1 MNFLMLPEA
10 KRNALVE
17 GFHAFLNGLTNDV
30 RIMAIRTGR
39 MVSVGG
45 EKFETEYYRFF
56 IESVGAPIDYL
67 LESQGLKYQLL
78 TEVPAVQPVKVFG
91 KHLAMRGGRL
101 LRSFTVYGLPG
112 TLVEGFISE
121 VYGVAERVMLTI
133 RPLPPEEAATKMGKY
148 MRFLKSVILADH
160 AKGRM
165 VREEVGLKHE
175 MAAAT
180 YQALVSGATRLFEAK
195 VNVSVGGKDGA
206 ELAENSRR
214 LRQILQSR
222 LVKLD
227 CPAFLQ
233 YGMAAGLEGKK
244 LIVDTGTLGAFYP
257 FISADIIESPGGVF
271 LGVNRL
277 TGAPVIYDPWL
288 RMNQNVLIV
297 GKPGSGKSF
306 LSKILLSRL
315 SEKNSDLAF
324 YIIDPEGEYGSV
336 ARILGGEVVD
346 VRSDRNLGLDPV
358 RIFADSKDSAA
369 SILADMAKVPAGKP
383 TSALRTI
390 VGRSVDIFDVYEHS
404 PPDLRD
410 YLEGLVDGPDRF
422 LVAGEPLN
430 FSRLMAFNLKS
441 LHREFEL
448 SPEKSLTLQ
457 AASIL
462 LFSKIWSILEDQTFL
477 PLQTPKLVIADEVWL
492 YTSMP
497 ASARFLE
504 GVSRRG
510 RKRNVVFLLNTQRV
524 ADVLEGAGGKAL
536 VENCASKV
544 LLRQDE
550 AAVSLVG
557 ETFGL
562 SDVEKEA
569 VLEFQP
575 GQGILIAENVHIPV
589 DFTATREEYALF
601 TTKPTEI
608 SPASSQ
614 P

>member
-1 MNFLMLPEA
+1 MNFLMLPEG
-10 KRNALVE
+10 KRNALVD
-17 GFHAFLNGLTNDV
+17 GFHAFLNSLTNDV
-30 RIMAIRTGR
+30 RITTVRTGR
-39 MVSVGG
+39 TVSVGG

-56 IESVGAPIDYL
+56 VESVGAPADYL
-67 LESQGLKYQLL
+67 LESQGLKYSLL
-78 TEVPAVQPVKVFG
+78 TEVPTVQPVKAFG
-91 KHLAMRGGRL
+91 KHLALPGGRL
-101 LRSFTVYGLPG
+101 LRTFTVYGLPG

-121 VYGVAERVMLTI
+121 VYGVAERVTLTVK
-133 RPLPPEEAATKMGKY
+133 PLPPEEATAKMGKY
-148 MRFLKSVILADH
+148 MRLLKSVMLADR

-175 MAAAT
+175 MAVAT
-180 YQALVSGATRLFEAK
+180 YQALVSGATRLFEVT
-195 VNVSVGGKDGA
+195 VNVSIAGKDGG

-227 CPAFLQ
+227 CPAYLQ
-233 YGMAAGLEGKK
+233 YGMVAGLEGKN

-315 SEKNSDLAF
+315 AEKNSDLAF

-336 ARILGGEVVD
+336 GKVLGGEVVD
-346 VRSDRNLGLDPV
+346 VGSEGDMGLDPV
-358 RIFADSKDSAA
+358 KIFADSKDSAA
-369 SILADMAKVPAGKP
+369 SILADIVKVPAGKP
-383 TSALRTI
+383 TSALRTV
-390 VGRSVDIFDVYEHS
+390 VGRSEDIFDVYEHS
-404 PPDLRD
+404 PPELKD
-410 YLEGLVDGPDRF
+410 YLEGFVDGPDRF

-430 FSRLMAFNLKS
+430 FRRRMVFNLKG
-441 LHREFEL
+441 LHKEFEL
-448 SPEKSLTLQ
+448 SPERSLTLQ

-462 LFSKIWSILEDQTFL
+462 LFSKIWSMIEDQAFL
-477 PLQTPKLVIADEVWL
+477 PLQAPKLVVVDEVWL
-492 YTSMP
+492 YTVMS

-510 RKRNVVFLLNTQRV
+510 RKRNVVFALNTQRV

-550 AAVSLVG
+550 AAVGLVG

-562 SDVEKEA
+562 SGVEKEA

-575 GQGILIAENVHIPV
+575 GQGILIAENIHVPV
-589 DFTATREEYALF
+589 DFIAASQEYALF
-601 TTKPTEI
+601 TTKPMERTLE
-608 SPASSQ
+608 
-614 P
+614 

>member
-1 MNFLMLPEA
+1 MNFLMLSEA

-17 GFHAFLNGLTNDV
+17 GFQSFLNSLTNDL
-30 RIMAIRTGR
+30 RIMAVRTGR
-39 MVSVGG
+39 SVTVKG
-45 EKFETEYYRFF
+45 EKFETKYYRFF
-56 IESVGAPIDYL
+56 VESVGTPIEYL
-67 LESQGLKYQLL
+67 LESQGLKYQPL
-78 TEVPAVQPVKVFG
+78 TEAPTVQPLKAFG
-91 KHLAMRGGRL
+91 KHLALPGGRL
-101 LRSFTVYGLPG
+101 LRTFTVYGLPG
-112 TLVEGFISE
+112 TLIEGFISE
-121 VYGVAERVMLTI
+121 VYGLAERVILNI
-133 RPLPPEEAATKMGKY
+133 KPLPSEEATVKMGKY
-148 MRFLKSVILADH
+148 MRLLKSMMLADH

-165 VREEVGLKHE
+165 IREEIGLKHE

-180 YQALVSGATRLFEAK
+180 YQALVSGATRLFEVT
-195 VNVSVGGKDGA
+195 VNVSVAGKDAA

-227 CPAFLQ
+227 CPTFLQ
-233 YGMAAGLEGKK
+233 YGMTAGLEGKK
-244 LIVDTGTLGAFYP
+244 LTVDTGTLGAFYP

-297 GKPGSGKSF
+297 GKPGAGKSF

-315 SEKNSDLAF
+315 AEKNSDLAF

-346 VRSDRNLGLDPV
+346 VRSDRNLGLDPL
-358 RIFADSKDSAA
+358 RIFAESKDSTA
-369 SILADMAKVPAGKP
+369 SILADMAKVPVGKL

-404 PPDLRD
+404 PPDLKD

-430 FSRLMAFNLKS
+430 LSRRMAFNLKS

-477 PLQTPKLVIADEVWL
+477 PLQAPKLVIADEVWL

-550 AAVSLVG
+550 AAISLVG

-562 SDVEKEA
+562 SSVEKEA

-601 TTKPTEI
+601 TTKPTERL
-608 SPASSQ
+608 PASSQ